1 MNLSQVANRV
11 LHSMPIAEAATR
23 LIFEGCE
30 DAFVYGVSM
39 EGVWSVESVGWGV
52 QGVDPRV

>member
-1 MNLSQVANRV
+1 
-11 LHSMPIAEAATR
+11 MPIAEAATR